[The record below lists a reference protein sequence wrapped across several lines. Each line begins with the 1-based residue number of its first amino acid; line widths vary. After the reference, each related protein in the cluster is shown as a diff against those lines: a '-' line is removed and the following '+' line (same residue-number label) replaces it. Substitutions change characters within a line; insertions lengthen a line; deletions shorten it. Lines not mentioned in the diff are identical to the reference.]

1 MDRSQRKFE
10 LLKGT
15 YNTLLVAILGS
26 VGYIFVNFYTL
37 DNTRIILG
45 SSATVMLA
53 IFTLLLARNA
63 LED

>member
-37 DNTRIILG
+37 DNTRIIIG
-45 SSATVMLA
+45 SVVC
-53 IFTLLLARNA
+53 FTLIIVLIVLLVKA
-63 LED
+63 LEE

>member
-37 DNTRIILG
+37 DNTRIIIG
-45 SSATVMLA
+45 SAVC
-53 IFTLLLARNA
+53 FTLIIVLIVLLVKA
-63 LED
+63 LEE

>member
-1 MDRSQRKFE
+1 MNRSQRKFE

-37 DNTRIILG
+37 DNTRIIIG
-45 SSATVMLA
+45 SLVC
-53 IFTLLLARNA
+53 FTLIIVLIVLLVKA
-63 LED
+63 LEE